1 MHSKYLEAT
10 SARLLSF
17 TAPELDN
24 QSPLDETSEVL
35 EILFQFVHPPS
46 ERSNHQQPSIMNMK
60 HELFF
65 AVAGAAEKYA
75 VFGAMSIFML
85 GIQ

>member
-1 MHSKYLEAT
+1 
-10 SARLLSF
+10 
-17 TAPELDN
+17 
-24 QSPLDETSEVL
+24 
-35 EILFQFVHPPS
+35 
-46 ERSNHQQPSIMNMK
+46 MNMK